1 LDISKK
7 INTFMKK
14 MKILLVLMMAMMSLT
29 TVLGQQDPQYTQ
41 YMYNQNVLNPAYAG
55 SRGVLSIG
63 MLGRS
68 QWVGVDGAPE
78 TLTLSIHSP
87 VGRNISL
94 GLSVIHDEIGPAK
107 EDNLYADFSYTIHTS
122 EEGNLAFG
130 LKAGFTFL
138 NVRALGNL
146 ADPDDAIL
154 NEPVNKT
161 SPNFGAGV
169 FYYTQKFY
177 AGLSIP
183 NFLET
188 RHLEKGNGQV
198 SSASEKMHYFLT
210 TGYVFDISENLK
222 LKPSAMVKAV
232 VGAPVSIDLSANAL
246 LNDKVEF
253 GFSVRLDDSISAMIG
268 FHVSDDMRIGYAYD
282 HTTSNLGQ
290 FNSGSHEIMLLF
302 DFNRR
307 KIKSPRFF

>member
-1 LDISKK
+1 MKK
-7 INTFMKK
+7 IN
-14 MKILLVLMMAMMSLT
+14 ILLVIMTILSLT
-29 TVLGQQDPQYTQ
+29 TTFGQQDPQYTQ

-55 SRGVLSIG
+55 SKGVLSIG
-63 MLGRS
+63 MLGRT

-78 TLTLSIHSP
+78 TLTLAIHSP
-87 VGRNISL
+87 IGRKVGL

-107 EDNLYADFSYTIHTS
+107 EDNVYADFSYTIHTS
-122 EEGNLAFG
+122 DEGNLAFG

-146 ADPDDAIL
+146 VDPDDEIL
-154 NEPVNKT
+154 NEPVNKN
-161 SPNFGAGV
+161 SPNFGAGI

-188 RHLEKGNGQV
+188 RHLETGNGQV

-210 TGYVFDISENLK
+210 TGYVFHLSESLK
-222 LKPSAMVKAV
+222 LKPSAMVKAAI
-232 VGAPVSIDLSANAL
+232 GAPVSIDLSANAL
-246 LNDKVEF
+246 LNDTIEF
-253 GFSVRLDDSISAMIG
+253 GLSMRLDDSISAMIG
-268 FHVSDDMRIGYAYD
+268 FNVSEDMRIGYAYD
-282 HTTSNLGQ
+282 HTTSNFGQ